1 MHVQVAGTG
10 AQKPSLL
17 AALRSDRRFAAMLG
31 LGFASGIPYPLVYA
45 TQSYWLAEAGVALKT
60 IGLMSWLTLAYQFK
74 FLWAP
79 FLEKC
84 DPPLLGSRLGRRRGW
99 IVWSQAAAMATLAG
113 MAFGDP
119 AYWLAWTVAFSLALG
134 FAGATQD
141 VVIDGWRIT
150 VASLDKQPIMTSI
163 AETGWRV
170 GNFVA
175 GAGAFYLA
183 QGFGWRASYLCMAAV
198 LLVGAASAFFA
209 PEPDA
214 DKHARHDH
222 PGFAATVFA
231 PVKEMAL
238 RIGPM
243 AIPILVMVAGFRL
256 PGYLSNAMAI
266 PLFEQLHYSKG
277 EVATAVKLFGFPVA
291 LGGVAL
297 CSVVVARLGLRAGML
312 IGTVA
317 ASASHLSLA
326 WLAAHQ
332 IHDFPLFALAVSIDG
347 FAASFASVVL
357 ITYMSSLTTQELA
370 GSQYALLTSLCALP
384 GHFLAGL
391 SGFWV
396 ERLGFQHFFEMTAL
410 IGLPVAVLCWWVLRR
425 REPGGGMRSRTV
437 EPGTIAH

>member
-1 MHVQVAGTG
+1 MHGQAAQTGTE
-10 AQKPSLL
+10 KPSLF

-45 TQSYWLAEAGVALKT
+45 TQSYWLSEAGVALKT
-60 IGLMSWLTLAYQFK
+60 IGLMSWLTIAYQFK

-79 FLEKC
+79 FLEKY
-84 DPPLLGSRLGRRRGW
+84 DPPLLARLGRRRGW
-99 IVWSQAAAMATLAG
+99 IVWSQAVAMAALAG
-113 MAFGDP
+113 LAFGDP
-119 AYWLAWTVAFSLALG
+119 AHWLAWTVAFSLALG

-150 VASLDKQPIMTSI
+150 VVPLDKQPVMTSI

-170 GNFVA
+170 GNFAA

-183 QGFGWRASYLCMAAV
+183 QGFGWRVSYLCMAAV
-198 LLVGAASAFFA
+198 LLLGAASAFFA
-209 PEPDA
+209 PEPDV
-214 DKHARHDH
+214 DKHASHDY

-297 CSVVVARLGLRAGML
+297 CSYVVARLGLRTGML
-312 IGTVA
+312 IGTAA

-332 IHDFPLFALAVSIDG
+332 IQDFPLFALAVSIDG

-357 ITYMSSLTTQELA
+357 ITYMSSLTSQELA

-384 GHFLAGL
+384 GHLLAGL

-410 IGLPVAVLCWWVLRR
+410 IGLPVAALCWWVLRR
-425 REPGGGMRSRTV
+425 HEPGAGQPDGVQAGS
-437 EPGTIAH
+437 PAH